1 MNSPYNL
8 NIERS
13 VLASYFFEPDNLE
26 TSSLKPDDFYFP
38 AHQKIFKS
46 MQELL
51 KEEMPIDEEFIRK
64 RVNKDEVSDEV
75 LIDILSS
82 NPITKVQSYESEIIE
97 DSKKRAILSLRNTIG
112 KLNEDNTS
120 SSDSIDTIQKELN
133 IIDGEDT
140 SLRDTSQIV
149 DSYNKQFNIASQN
162 KGPIGLKTSITRLN
176 NTIGAFAPGDLVVIG
191 ARPSMGKTSLGINFS
206 NDFLNNDDG
215 VLFDSLEMPGEKIIQ
230 RFIASRNQE
239 SLSDLKKGL
248 VKDYNK
254 YHEAL
259 KYLSTNKN
267 FILHDISNLTFQQLI
282 KKAKKILRNQ
292 KRNNQ
297 NIKAWI
303 IDHAGYIKTNPMTRR
318 QELSDG
324 TKELKKVAKE
334 FGIVVFLLSQLN
346 REVQNRKS
354 FRPILSDLKE
364 SGNLEEDA
372 DIVIFPHRDSYYKRT
387 DRNQTEE
394 PINKAELIIP
404 KNRDGVT
411 GIVPCSFNGPTNT
424 FSSESHYIEIEYQ
437 TNESNSSSIELPDI
451 L

>member
-1 MNSPYNL
+1 MNSTYNL
-8 NIERS
+8 NIEKA
-13 VLASYFFEPDNLE
+13 VLCSFLFEPENLE
-26 TSSLKPDDFYFP
+26 TSSLKAENFYLP
-38 AHQKIFKS
+38 AHQKVYKA

-51 KEEMPIDEEFIRK
+51 KEELPIDEEFIRK
-64 RVNKDEVSDEV
+64 RISNEEVSDNV
-75 LIDILSS
+75 LIDILST
-82 NPITKVQSYESEIIE
+82 NAITNVQAYENEIIE

-112 KLNEDNTS
+112 KLSEDNTS
-120 SSDSIDTIQKELN
+120 SSETIDTIQKELN

-140 SLRDTSQIV
+140 SIRDTSQIV
-149 DSYNKQFNIASQN
+149 TSYDEQFKIAAQN
-162 KGPIGLKTSITRLN
+162 KGPIGLKTSIPRLN
-176 NTIGAFAPGDLVVIG
+176 YTVGAFAPGDLVVIG

-206 NDFLNNDDG
+206 NDFLNNGDG
-215 VLFDSLEMPGEKIIQ
+215 ILFDSLEMPGEKIIQ
-230 RFIASRNQE
+230 RFIASKNKE
-239 SLSDLKKGL
+239 SLSDLKKGI
-248 VKDYNK
+248 VKDYDN
-254 YHEAL
+254 YHKAL

-267 FILHDISNLTFQQLI
+267 FVLHDISNLTFQQLI

-411 GIVPCSFNGPTNT
+411 GIVPCTFNGPTNT
-424 FSSESHYIEIEYQ
+424 FSSESDYIEIEYQ
-437 TNESNSSSIELPDI
+437 MDEGNSSRIELPDVV
-451 L
+451 